1 MKARVIVGERVKD
14 FLESLGPE
22 PRRKLW
28 RAIKPLPE
36 GKGDIKQL
44 ESRLVPSAKSA
55 ATAAVIAASGMW
67 FISMSNA
74 FNFPAETA
82 GPGPASIQLSPIEM
96 PAPMRSSTSAKRT
109 SPWMLARP
117 APSTRTGPP
126 PRSAPIAPAARKYE
140 AADASPSTKI
150 SPGER

>member
-44 ESRLVPSAKSA
+44 ESRLVPYWRLRVDRMRVIYDQR
-55 ATAAVIAASGMW
+55 ATKGERRLVCFFADHRATVYSVLEQLLASGL
-67 FISMSNA
+67 I
-74 FNFPAETA
+74 AELRET
-82 GPGPASIQLSPIEM
+82 
-96 PAPMRSSTSAKRT
+96 
-109 SPWMLARP
+109 
-117 APSTRTGPP
+117 
-126 PRSAPIAPAARKYE
+126 
-140 AADASPSTKI
+140 
-150 SPGER
+150 PGERRA